1 MNATY
6 VLVLF
11 FLQSLVFTISVF
23 AESAQVYTHGMV
35 ASGHPLATQAGL
47 DALKSGGNAIDAAV
61 AVGLSLGVVD
71 GHNSG
76 IGGGC
81 FLLIRLANGEF
92 IAIDGR
98 ERAPAAAT
106 RDMYLRDGKAD
117 TKLSQT
123 GALASGVPGEIAAF
137 DYVTK
142 NFGRKKFSELLI
154 PAARLAEDGFPLSRI
169 YASRLKSTADELRKF
184 DASRAV
190 FFPNEKLLIE
200 GDLLRQVD
208 LGKTYRAIAEKG
220 SDWFYR
226 GGFAQAT
233 EAWMKAN
240 GGMMTATDFADYS
253 IEHRVPIQTKYRGH
267 SIVSFPPPSSGGVHV
282 AQMLNI
288 LERFD
293 LKNCDEVTRLH
304 IIAEAMKLAFADRA
318 FWLGDP
324 DFVKVPRGLVSTEYA
339 VELAKKIDRDRAF
352 VVPQHNVPEAAT
364 DDIFKDKHTTHF
376 SVADAEGNWVA
387 CTATVNTGFGS
398 KVIIPGTGVLLNNEM
413 DDFSAQPGVANYF
426 GLIGA
431 EANAIAPGK
440 RPLSS
445 MSPTIVM
452 KDDKP
457 MIAVGAAGGPRI
469 ITAVLLE
476 LVSMLELGK
485 TPQEAIAATRIHHQW
500 SPNALMVEA
509 QMPEALRSALIAK
522 GHQVKELS
530 SSSTSQIVAR
540 SSDGQSF
547 IGAADPRGGGSAAG
561 F

>member
-1 MNATY
+1 MHMIRFFF
-6 VLVLF
+6 VLL
-11 FLQSLVFTISVF
+11 LSLLTFSIELR
-23 AESAQVYTHGMV
+23 AEQAPIYTHGMV

-47 DALKSGGNAIDAAV
+47 DVLQSGGNAIDSAV

-81 FLLIRLANGEF
+81 FILIRLANGEF
-92 IAIDGR
+92 VAVDGR

-117 TKLSQT
+117 TRLSQT
-123 GALASGVPGEIAAF
+123 GPLASGVPGEIAAF
-137 DYVTK
+137 EYVTK
-142 NFGRKKFSELLI
+142 NFGRKEFRQLLI
-154 PAARLAEDGFPLSRI
+154 PAAKLAEDGFSLNRI
-169 YASRLKSTADELRKF
+169 YASRLKSTIEDLKQF

-190 FFPNEKLLIE
+190 FFPNEKLLME
-200 GDLLRQVD
+200 GDLLRQAD
-208 LGKTYRAIAEKG
+208 LGKTYREIAEKG

-240 GGMMTATDFADYS
+240 GGIMTARDFADYK
-253 IEHRVPIQTKYRGH
+253 IEHRVPIQTTYRDH
-267 SIVSFPPPSSGGVHV
+267 TLISFPPPSSGGVHV
-282 AQMLNI
+282 AEMLNI
-288 LERFD
+288 LEHFD
-293 LKNCDEVTRLH
+293 LKACDEATRLH

-324 DFVKVPRGLVSTEYA
+324 DYVNVPRGLVSTEYA
-339 VELAKKIDRDRAF
+339 AGLAKKIDRVRATA
-352 VVPQHNVPEAAT
+352 VPRHNVPQAAME
-364 DDIFKDKHTTHF
+364 DIFKDKHTTHF

-398 KVIIPGTGVLLNNEM
+398 KVVIPGTGVLLNNEM
-413 DDFSAQPGVANYF
+413 DDFSAQPGVANFF
-426 GLIGA
+426 GLVGA

-452 KDDKP
+452 KEGKP
-457 MIAVGAAGGPRI
+457 IISIGAAGGPRI

-476 LVSMLELGK
+476 LVSMLELGQS
-485 TPQEAIAATRIHHQW
+485 PQEAIAAARIHHQW
-500 SPNALMVEA
+500 SPDELMVESKLSDAA
-509 QMPEALRSALIAK
+509 QAALIAK
-522 GHQVKELS
+522 GHRVKELS

-540 SSDGQSF
+540 TPDGKGF
-547 IGAADPRGGGSAAG
+547 VGAADPRGGGSVAG

>member
-1 MNATY
+1 MRPICLSV
-6 VLVLF
+6 VLLLNLLLCSLT
-11 FLQSLVFTISVF
+11 LQADQAKVFTR
-23 AESAQVYTHGMV
+23 GMV
-35 ASGHPLATQAGL
+35 ASGHPIATQAGV
-47 DALKSGGNAIDAAV
+47 DTLKSGGNAIDAAV

-92 IAIDGR
+92 VAVDGR
-98 ERAPAAAT
+98 ERAPAAAS

-123 GALASGVPGEIAAF
+123 GPLASGVPGEIAAF
-137 DYVTK
+137 EYAIE
-142 NFGRKKFSELLI
+142 NFGRKKFRELLL
-154 PAARLAEDGFPLSRI
+154 PAAKLAEDGFALNRI
-169 YASRLKSTADELRKF
+169 YASRLKSTINDLRMF

-190 FFPNEKLLIE
+190 FFPNEQLLVE
-200 GDLLRQVD
+200 GDLLRQAD
-208 LGKTYRAIAEKG
+208 LGKTYREIAEKG
-220 SDWFYR
+220 SNWFYR

-233 EAWMKAN
+233 EAWMKDN
-240 GGMMTATDFADYS
+240 GGIMTAVDFNDYKL
-253 IEHRVPIQTKYRGH
+253 EHRVPIQTTYRGNT
-267 SIVSFPPPSSGGVHV
+267 IVSFPPPSSGGVHV
-282 AQMLNI
+282 AEMLNI
-288 LERFD
+288 LEHFD

-318 FWLGDP
+318 HWLGDP
-324 DFVKVPRGLVSTEYA
+324 DYVKVPRGLVSIEYGS
-339 VELAKKIDRDRAF
+339 ELAKLIDRDRAT
-352 VVPQHNVPEAAT
+352 VVPGHHVPQAAME
-364 DDIFKDKHTTHF
+364 DVFKDKHTTHF

-398 KVIIPGTGVLLNNEM
+398 KVVIPGTGVLMNNEM
-413 DDFSAQPGVANYF
+413 DDFSAQPGVANFF
-426 GLIGA
+426 GLVGA

-445 MSPTIVM
+445 MSPTIVL
-452 KDDKP
+452 KDGKP
-457 MIAVGAAGGPRI
+457 IIAIGAAGGPRI

-476 LVSMLELGK
+476 LVSMLELGQS
-485 TPQEAIAATRIHHQW
+485 PQEAINATRIHHQW
-500 SPNALMVEA
+500 SPNELMVESTL
-509 QMPEALRSALIAK
+509 PDSAHASLAAK

-540 SSDGQSF
+540 SHDGQGF
-547 IGAADPRGGGSAAG
+547 VGAADPRGGGSSNG